1 MDKKIISRVQI
12 NQSAMTSS
20 AQTRQL
26 TIIGEAGAEFML
38 NVIKINGTS
47 KESYYNFKSKSFTNS
62 FTSENVLHGT
72 ITQNRFFQVINFPAD
87 ATGDVYSIKTIAKEQ
102 TTKFTNG
109 NFVDSKEITQVGQTT
124 LSVQVPD
131 TSTIDDNLVSL
142 PSAVSSI
149 GSTASSGIAKTSDV
163 AWTFTNTSSDTKGFG
178 LRLPTT
184 ATDDSFTIPDT
195 YWYVQQATTLD
206 GVHSSTATWTLAS
219 TTNIVP
225 GMQIVYAASDVF
237 VTAVSGNVITLSAP
251 LSGSDGSSQVFRA
264 YGPSLMKTIFDVDV
278 EFSNFVAKGVPLEK
292 EVRTSTTF
300 PQSNGN
306 VTLNLNGTYGVGGG
320 SHVRVTGFNIN
331 ETGNNNL
338 ITEVTASST
347 AGSVTINY
355 TGVSDVITKAL
366 VVPVGTKLY
375 VQNSYQ
381 VINITGSVK
390 VKKYPSANTKVV
402 LDTLKIITAGTADE

>member
-1 MDKKIISRVQI
+1 MS
-12 NQSAMTSS
+12 SS
-20 AQTRQL
+20 AQSRQL
-26 TIIGEAGAEFML
+26 TIIGEAGAEFMI
-38 NVIKINGTS
+38 NIIKINGTS

-62 FTSENVLHGT
+62 FTSENALHGT
-72 ITQNRFFQVINFPAD
+72 ILQDTFVQVINFPAD
-87 ATGDVYSIKTIAKEQ
+87 ANGDVYSIKTIAKNE
-102 TTKFTNG
+102 TTKFSNES
-109 NFVDSKEITQVGQTT
+109 FVDSKEITQVGQTT

-131 TSTIDDNLVSL
+131 SSTIDDNLVSL
-142 PSAVSSI
+142 PSPVSSV
-149 GSTASSGIAKTSDV
+149 GSTAASGIAKTSAVD
-163 AWTFTNTSSDTKGFG
+163 WTFTNTSSDTKGFG

-184 ATDDSFTIPDT
+184 ATNDSFTIPSN

-225 GMQIVYAASDVF
+225 GMQLVYAASDVF
-237 VTAVSGNVITLSAP
+237 VTAVSGNVITLSAA

-264 YGPSLMKTIFDVDV
+264 YGPSLMKTIFDVEV
-278 EFSNFVAKGVPLEK
+278 EFSNFVARGVPLEK

-300 PQSNGN
+300 PQSDGN
-306 VTLNLNGTYGVGGG
+306 VSLELTGTYGLGGG
-320 SHVRVTGFNIN
+320 SHVRLEGFNMN
-331 ETGNNNL
+331 NSGNNNL
-338 ITEVTASST
+338 ITVVTPSST

-355 TGVSDVITKAL
+355 SGASDTITRAN
-366 VVPVGTKLY
+366 VVPVGTKLK
-375 VQNSYQ
+375 VKRSYQ